1 MDTLSHALWGK
12 GLFGYRKYRWY
23 SFLFGALP
31 DLFSFGIYF
40 IHSIFFSS
48 SPVMG
53 RPTRSEIPEWVY
65 SLYDISHSLV
75 IASIIIFIVYK
86 INKEFAFPMLA
97 WPAHIILDFF
107 THSIEFFPT
116 PILWPIS
123 DFKFD
128 GIPWSNPIIFFTN
141 VLLIFLLFIYRR
153 KKASSLQKP

>member
-48 SPVMG
+48 SPLMG

-75 IASIIIFIVYK
+75 IASIFIFIAYK

-128 GIPWSNPIIFFTN
+128 GIPWSNPIVFFANVICIFF
-141 VLLIFLLFIYRR
+141 LFIYRR
-153 KKASSLQKP
+153 KKSSPLKNS

>member
-31 DLFSFGIYF
+31 DLLSFGIYF

-75 IASIIIFIVYK
+75 IASIIIFIAYK

-128 GIPWSNPIIFFTN
+128 GIPWSNPIVFFANVIFIFF
-141 VLLIFLLFIYRR
+141 LFIYRR
-153 KKASSLQKP
+153 KKSSPLKNS